1 MDNHGN
7 FDFMHTLEWKGD
19 LIPADAALFAQTK
32 LSMLAALNIPD
43 APTLEEIR
51 ALEAHLCTYDEQ
63 LNMLPEHAFAEGVY
77 GRLLRI
83 PAGAILTG
91 KMHRRG
97 CLNVLVSGH
106 ITVWT
111 VGERHDLHGPA
122 MFASGP
128 GIKRIGVTHTDTI
141 WVTAHATD
149 LTDPVEVER
158 DLTISEPRTI
168 EGERA

>member
-1 MDNHGN
+1 MGN
-7 FDFMHTLEWKGD
+7 FDFMHTLEWQGA
-19 LIPADAALFAQTK
+19 LIPADPALLAQTR
-32 LSMLAALNIPD
+32 LSALAALNIPD

-63 LNMLPEHAFAEGVY
+63 LDMPPEHAFSDGVY

-83 PAGAILTG
+83 PAGSILTG

-97 CLNVLVSGH
+97 CVNVLVSGH

-111 VGERHDLHGPA
+111 VGERRDLHGPA
-122 MFASGP
+122 MFPSSA

-149 LTDPVEVER
+149 LTDPAEVER
-158 DLTISEPRTI
+158 ELTIPEPRTI
-168 EGERA
+168 EGTYA